1 MGLTYKQAE
10 VETFLAVKD
19 QAKNKINLVACPS
32 DFQVGLS
39 DSKRDLIVTGKLTLS
54 VKMYMHGDVIDDSTT
69 VALVGG
75 SSVPALGPV
84 TRAISVHRGT
94 RDGQTLRI
102 KDATGIASTD
112 PISINFQ
119 SPDTFEDGTTTT
131 TLNSDYQS
139 VTLCWYEGKWYTV

>member
-1 MGLTYKQAE
+1 MALTYKQLE
-10 VETFLAVKD
+10 IETFIAVKD
-19 QAKNKINLVACPS
+19 QVKNKINLVACPS
-32 DFQVGLS
+32 DLQVGLS
-39 DSKRDLIVTGKLTLS
+39 GARSDLIVTGKLTLS
-54 VKMYMHGDVIDDSTT
+54 VDTYISGDAVDESTS

-75 SSVPALGPV
+75 SAASV

-139 VTLCWYEGKWYTV
+139 VTLCWYEGKWYTI